1 MSGADVWN
9 LGFGALQGLAASTI
23 FLLALM
29 IGFCVLVGFSKF
41 RATSRTTRVIKNLE
55 ERVGQEAF
63 ATYLPPDAP
72 RGQVDQLHTPEL
84 LEAAA
89 RKS

>member
-1 MSGADVWN
+1 MSASEAFD
-9 LGFGALQGLAASTI
+9 LALGALQGLAASTV
-23 FLLALM
+23 FLLVLM
-29 IGFCVLVGFSKF
+29 IGFCVVVGLSKF
-41 RATSRTTRVIKNLE
+41 RATSRSTRVIKSLE

-63 ATYLPPDAP
+63 ARYLTPMDP
-72 RGQVDQLHTPEL
+72 RGQVDQLRTPEL

>member
-1 MSGADVWN
+1 MSPGEVWN
-9 LGFGALQGLAASTI
+9 LAFGALQGLAASTI

-29 IGFCVLVGFSKF
+29 IGFCVVFGLSKF
-41 RATSRTTRVIKNLE
+41 RATSRTTRVIKSLD

-63 ATYLPPDAP
+63 ARYLPPDAP

-84 LEAAA
+84 LEVAA
-89 RKS
+89 RKV

>member
-1 MSGADVWN
+1 MSGSDLLN
-9 LGFGALQGLAASTI
+9 LALGAVQGLAASTV
-23 FLLALM
+23 FLLVLI
-29 IGFCVLVGFSKF
+29 IGFCVVFGLSKF
-41 RATSRTTRVIKNLE
+41 RATSRSTRVIKSLE

-63 ATYLPPDAP
+63 ARYLTPDDP

>member
-1 MSGADVWN
+1 MSASEVWD
-9 LGFGALQGLAASTI
+9 LALGALQGLAASTV
-23 FLLALM
+23 FLLVLM
-29 IGFCVLVGFSKF
+29 IGFCVVFGLSKF
-41 RATSRTTRVIKNLE
+41 RATSRSTKVIKSLE

-63 ATYLPPDAP
+63 ARYLTPTDP